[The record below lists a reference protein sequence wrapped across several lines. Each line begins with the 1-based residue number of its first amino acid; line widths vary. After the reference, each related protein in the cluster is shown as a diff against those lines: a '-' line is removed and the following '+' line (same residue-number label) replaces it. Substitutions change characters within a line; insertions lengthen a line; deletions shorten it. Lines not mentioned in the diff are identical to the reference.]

1 MFEQFV
7 AMTRSIIERD
17 GLEGYL
23 PTLLLP
29 QRQDVHVLDDIPEDE
44 EHEPIATNW
53 AAEMVEDGEDYFLA
67 FRTNASHFK
76 VVARLE
82 GRYQSQLCEI
92 HAA

>member
-44 EHEPIATNW
+44 EHEPIATNLGSGNGGRW
-53 AAEMVEDGEDYFLA
+53 E
-67 FRTNASHFK
+67 
-76 VVARLE
+76 RLFP
-82 GRYQSQLCEI
+82 RFQNQR
-92 HAA
+92 